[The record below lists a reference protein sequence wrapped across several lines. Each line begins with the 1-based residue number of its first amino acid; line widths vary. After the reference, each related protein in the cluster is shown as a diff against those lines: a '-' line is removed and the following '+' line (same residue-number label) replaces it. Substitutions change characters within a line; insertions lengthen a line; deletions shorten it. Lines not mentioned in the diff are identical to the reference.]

1 MTTHE
6 GKLAIVLAH
15 EQWELEQASYDI
27 AAGRATAK
35 GCAETAGVLER
46 LARELRDY
54 AATLSFGG
62 GQPPTTVDPDD
73 PDEPGGRGEP
83 E

>member
-1 MTTHE
+1 MTTHA

-35 GCAETAGVLER
+35 RCAETAGVLER
-46 LARELRDY
+46 LARELRDH
-54 AATLSFGG
+54 AATLGFGG
-62 GQPPTTVDPDD
+62 GHSPTTVDS
-73 PDEPGGRGEP
+73 DEPDGRGDP